1 MKYDILKKVVTGK
14 QKGSFSSMV
23 WERQLPVKKA
33 YSGHII
39 TKRSNG
45 VVRFGVEYDN
55 MKSVQQK
62 RADGILP
69 SENAGLTW
77 GEWSMY
83 PYFIKH
89 KGNTYLRCTE
99 SPNNKVQ
106 TEYFLDG
113 RKVFKEEISSMCL
126 KSAFNNHGEMD
137 CFTVNIDNIISV
149 R

>member
-14 QKGSFSSMV
+14 QRGSFSSMV
-23 WERQLPVKKA
+23 WEKQLPTKKA
-33 YSGHII
+33 YSNHII

-55 MKSVQQK
+55 MKNVQEK
-62 RADGILP
+62 RENGILP
-69 SENAGLTW
+69 NQNNGLKW
-77 GEWSMY
+77 GEWSVY

-99 SPNNKVQ
+99 SKNNKIE
-106 TEYFLDG
+106 TEYFIDG
-113 RKVFKEEISSMCL
+113 KKASKEEVLPYCL
-126 KSAFNNHGEMD
+126 KSAFTNHGEMD